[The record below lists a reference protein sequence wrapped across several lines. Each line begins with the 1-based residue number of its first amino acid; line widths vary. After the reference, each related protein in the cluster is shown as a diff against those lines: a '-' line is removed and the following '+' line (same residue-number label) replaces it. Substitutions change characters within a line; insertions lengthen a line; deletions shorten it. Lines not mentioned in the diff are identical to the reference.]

1 MCRYAIIGMGKR
13 KMPKDESNDMK
24 SLKRCDFTE
33 IIFLAAA
40 LLVLLLVWF
49 QWDAVTVITVFLMPF
64 YWLTVGAVIIGMFVA
79 AIIQAVKRRN
89 GKPLVRLLAP
99 FVIVAALLFA
109 LRYVPFT
116 RLYLEA
122 DFALHTAGREEVVR
136 LIEAGEIDFDGERSG
151 RVALPAR
158 YARLSKSGDVLIRI
172 TDSGVDVLFFT
183 FDGILDNFSGYV
195 YSSEDSESAGYS
207 FVWANSLREFV
218 KKKEHWYWVSSS

>member
-1 MCRYAIIGMGKR
+1 MSNAVES
-13 KMPKDESNDMK
+13 PKH
-24 SLKRCDFTE
+24 RDFTE

-64 YWLTVGAVIIGMFVA
+64 YWLTIGVVVIGMIAA
-79 AIIQAVKRRN
+79 AIIQAVKRHN

-99 FVIVAALLFA
+99 FVIVAALLLA
-109 LRYVPFT
+109 LRYVPFN

-136 LIEAGEIDFDGERSG
+136 LIENGEIDFGDERRG
-151 RVALPAR
+151 RVTLPAR
-158 YARLSKSGDVLIRI
+158 YAKLSKGGDVLIHI

-183 FDGILDNFSGYV
+183 FDGVLDNFSGYA
-195 YSSEDSESAGYS
+195 YSSADLESEVYTFARKED
-207 FVWANSLREFV
+207 LRELV

>member
-1 MCRYAIIGMGKR
+1 V
-13 KMPKDESNDMK
+13 K
-24 SLKRCDFTE
+24 SLKRRDFTE

-40 LLVLLLVWF
+40 LLILSLVWF

-64 YWLTVGAVIIGMFVA
+64 YWTFVGVVVVGMVAA
-79 AIIQAVKRRN
+79 AIIQAVKRRS
-89 GKPLVRLLAP
+89 GKSLVRLLAP
-99 FVIVAALLFA
+99 FAIVAALLLA

-122 DFALHTAGREEVVR
+122 DFALHTAGREEVAR

-158 YARLSKSGDVLIRI
+158 YARLSKSGDVLIHI

-183 FDGILDNFSGYV
+183 FDGVLDNFSGYA
-195 YSSEDSESAGYS
+195 YSPEDSESAARA
-207 FVWANSLREFV
+207 FVRAGDLREIV

>member
-1 MCRYAIIGMGKR
+1 
-13 KMPKDESNDMK
+13 MPKDESNDLK
-24 SLKRCDFTE
+24 SLKRRDFTE

-64 YWLTVGAVIIGMFVA
+64 YWLTIGAVIIGVFVA
-79 AIIQAVKRRN
+79 AIIQAVKRHN

-99 FVIVAALLFA
+99 FIIVAALLLA

-136 LIEAGEIDFDGERSG
+136 LIEAGEIDFGGERRG
-151 RVALPAR
+151 RAALPAR

-172 TDSGVDVLFFT
+172 TDGGTSVFFFT
-183 FDGILDNFSGYV
+183 FSGVLDNFSGYA
-195 YSSEDSESAGYS
+195 YSSENSE
-207 FVWANSLREFV
+207 WAIHALVRASDLREFV

>member
-1 MCRYAIIGMGKR
+1 
-13 KMPKDESNDMK
+13 MPKDENNDVK
-24 SLKRCDFTE
+24 SLKHRDFTE

-79 AIIQAVKRRN
+79 TIIQAVKRHN

-122 DFALHTAGREEVVR
+122 DFALHTAGREEVVH
-136 LIEAGEIDFDGERSG
+136 LIEAGEIDFDGERRG
-151 RVALPAR
+151 RVALPSR
-158 YARLSKSGDVLIRI
+158 YARLSKSGDALIYI

-183 FDGILDNFSGYV
+183 FDGVLDNFSGYA
-195 YSSEDSESAGYS
+195 YSSEYSESAIRA
-207 FVWANSLREFV
+207 FVRARDLRELV
-218 KKKEHWYWVSSS
+218 KKKKHWYWVSSS

>member
-1 MCRYAIIGMGKR
+1 
-13 KMPKDESNDMK
+13 MPKDGSSDVKNP
-24 SLKRCDFTE
+24 KRRDFTE
-33 IIFLAAA
+33 FIFLAAA

-64 YWLTVGAVIIGMFVA
+64 YWLAVGVIIIGMVAA

-122 DFALHTAGREEVVR
+122 DFTLHTTGREEVVR
-136 LIEAGEIDFDGERSG
+136 LIENGEIDFDGERSG
-151 RVALPAR
+151 RVELPSR
-158 YARLSKSGDVLIRI
+158 YARLSKSGDVLIHI
-172 TDSGVDVLFFT
+172 TDDGMSVLFFT
-183 FDGILDNFSGYV
+183 FDGVLDNFSGYV
-195 YSSEDSESAGYS
+195 YSSEDSESAGYA
-207 FVWANSLREFV
+207 FVRANDLREFV